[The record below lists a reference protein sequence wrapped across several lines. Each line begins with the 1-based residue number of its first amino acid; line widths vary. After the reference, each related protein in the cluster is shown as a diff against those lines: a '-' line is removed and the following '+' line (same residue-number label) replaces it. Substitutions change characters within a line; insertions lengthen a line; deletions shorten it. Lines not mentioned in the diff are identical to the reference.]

1 MISGLSLR
9 WVLLFLFPS
18 LSHQTSSGI
27 FSLKVQSPV
36 SALLGSS
43 VSLHCA
49 LANSMDVRHL
59 EVRWYRPKMLDTS
72 VLLYKNT
79 QIQKSPVDVQYQGR
93 VFLLGELEKGDVSLK
108 MENLMLADRGDYVCY
123 VSSDDWYD
131 KATVSLSIRAVG
143 STPVLS
149 INEAEG
155 GKMNVSCQSHGW
167 LPEPSIIWT
176 DKDGRDLK
184 HLSKNKFINNSEG
197 VIDVTSWLIVS
208 PSSTWISCSVGLSD
222 QERKD
227 SRITLSIPPGITES
241 VNGYAIAIPVLLLL
255 CAAGIAVFCMLHKK
269 GLILSKRKRTENT
282 GDKTSGA
289 PSEREPLN
297 KIPVENQDQ
306 NDAPSMNTVPDDVVV
321 DIDQNSEQKADIPPT
336 STPNLNQQKSSE
348 QQNPEAVKEK
358 PQLRDLNQQKSS
370 EQQNP
375 EAVKEKPQLRDKTS
389 GAPSERE
396 PLNKIP
402 VENQDQNDAPSMNTV
417 PDDVVVDIDQN
428 SEQKADIP
436 PTSTPNL
443 NQQKSSE
450 QQNPEAVKEK
460 PQLRD
465 KTSGAPSE
473 REPLNKIPVEN
484 QDQNDAP
491 SMNTV
496 PDDVVVDID
505 QNSEQKAD
513 RPPTSTP
520 NLSQQKSSEQQNPEA
535 VKEKPQLRD
544 LNQQKSSEQQNP
556 EAVKEKL
563 QLTDKTSGAP
573 SEREPLNKIPVENQD
588 QNDAPSMNTVPDDV
602 VGDIDQNSEQKAE
615 IPSTSTPNLSQQK
628 SSEQQNPE
636 AVKEKP
642 QLTDLD
648 EVKKFKV
655 NITIDPDETPEFLTE
670 DRKEVFCSV
679 PRPAW
684 DINSS
689 DEDEKVFTLC
699 KARFNVGKRYW
710 EVKVRES
717 HKIEKL
723 SWFVGVASEA
733 AERECNIPLTPQNK
747 FWVLSYEKE
756 KGLYI
761 RDKAELISLPDVH
774 KELTA
779 VGVFLD
785 CDEHTLSFYNI
796 NTKSH
801 IYTFTNVEPRRISLR
816 PLISPG
822 VRDNYPVCIL

>member
-1 MISGLSLR
+1 MISGLPLR
-9 WVLLFLFPS
+9 WVLLFLFPN
-18 LSHQTSSGI
+18 LSHQTSSGT
-27 FSLKVQSPV
+27 FSVTVQSPV

-49 LANSMDVRHL
+49 LANNMDARHL
-59 EVRWYRPKMLDTS
+59 EVHWYRPKMSDTPA
-72 VLLYKNT
+72 LLYKNT

-93 VFLLGELEKGDVSLK
+93 VSLSGELDKGDVSLK
-108 MENLMLADRGDYVCY
+108 MEKLMLADRGDYVCH
-123 VSSDDWYD
+123 VGSENWFDE
-131 KATVSLSIRAVG
+131 ATLSLSLRAVG

-149 INEAEG
+149 INEAGG

-184 HLSKNKFINNSEG
+184 HLSKNKFTKNSEG
-197 VIDVTSWLIVS
+197 VVDVTSWLIVS
-208 PSSTWISCSVGLSD
+208 PSESMWISCSVGLSD

-227 SRITLSIPPGITES
+227 SRITLYIPLCVTES
-241 VNGYAIAIPVLLLL
+241 VNGYAIGIPVLLLL

-269 GLILSKRKRTENT
+269 GLILSKRKRTENR

-306 NDAPSMNTVPDDVVV
+306 NDAPFMNTVPDDVVV
-321 DIDQNSEQKADIPPT
+321 
-336 STPNLNQQKSSE
+336 
-348 QQNPEAVKEK
+348 
-358 PQLRDLNQQKSS
+358 
-370 EQQNP
+370 
-375 EAVKEKPQLRDKTS
+375 
-389 GAPSERE
+389 
-396 PLNKIP
+396 
-402 VENQDQNDAPSMNTV
+402 
-417 PDDVVVDIDQN
+417 
-428 SEQKADIP
+428 
-436 PTSTPNL
+436 
-443 NQQKSSE
+443 
-450 QQNPEAVKEK
+450 
-460 PQLRD
+460 
-465 KTSGAPSE
+465 
-473 REPLNKIPVEN
+473 
-484 QDQNDAP
+484 
-491 SMNTV
+491 
-496 PDDVVVDID
+496 
-505 QNSEQKAD
+505 
-513 RPPTSTP
+513 
-520 NLSQQKSSEQQNPEA
+520 
-535 VKEKPQLRD
+535 
-544 LNQQKSSEQQNP
+544 
-556 EAVKEKL
+556 
-563 QLTDKTSGAP
+563 DKTSGAP

-628 SSEQQNPE
+628 SEQQNPE

-642 QLTDLD
+642 QLTESRGDQRDSSSFAPVCSTACSATEEPNSTASISNPKPAATMSDSEPSTITSNPTPVQDAVDNLTIMFTGLESNPDLD

-655 NITIDPDETPEFLTE
+655 NITINPDETPEFLTQ
-670 DRKEVFCSV
+670 DRNKVFCNL

-699 KARFNVGKRYW
+699 NARFNVGKRYW

-733 AERECNIPLTPQNK
+733 AEREYNIPLTPQNK
-747 FWVLSYEKE
+747 FWVLSYEEE

-796 NTKSH
+796 NTTSH

-822 VRDNYPVCIL
+822 VRDSYPVCIL

>member
-336 STPNLNQQKSSE
+336 STPNLSQQKSSE

-358 PQLRDLNQQKSS
+358 PQLTD
-370 EQQNP
+370 
-375 EAVKEKPQLRDKTS
+375 
-389 GAPSERE
+389 
-396 PLNKIP
+396 
-402 VENQDQNDAPSMNTV
+402 
-417 PDDVVVDIDQN
+417 
-428 SEQKADIP
+428 
-436 PTSTPNL
+436 L

>member
-443 NQQKSSE
+443 SQQKSSEQQNPEAVKEKPQLTDLNQQKSSE

-535 VKEKPQLRD
+535 VKEKPQLR
-544 LNQQKSSEQQNP
+544 
-556 EAVKEKL
+556 
-563 QLTDKTSGAP
+563 
-573 SEREPLNKIPVENQD
+573 
-588 QNDAPSMNTVPDDV
+588 
-602 VGDIDQNSEQKAE
+602 
-615 IPSTSTPNLSQQK
+615 
-628 SSEQQNPE
+628 
-636 AVKEKP
+636 
-642 QLTDLD
+642 DLD